1 LLVSSVSEA
10 NALASRGWLWHRG
23 GVVAGG
29 IAPGFVVAAPSLRD
43 PNFARSVVLLVEHG
57 RGGSLGFVVNRPSPL
72 RWASVARALGL
83 PETEGSGLPIFTG
96 GPVSPHSGWILFDPR
111 LAPKE
116 HLEDAILLSSELA
129 VSASKK
135 ALERIAQGGWDG
147 DRVLTLGYAG
157 WAGGQLDSELESGV
171 WLPIELDASLVFR
184 VAPEERWERVL
195 RHGGIEPGRIVSPR
209 RRPGDHTLS

>member
-1 LLVSSVSEA
+1 M
-10 NALASRGWLWHRG
+10 
-23 GVVAGG
+23 VAGG

-57 RGGSLGFVVNRPSPL
+57 PGGSLGFVVNRPSPL
-72 RWASVARALGL
+72 RWSSVARALGL
-83 PETEGSGLPIFTG
+83 PEGEERGLPIFTG

-116 HLEDAILLSSELA
+116 HLEEAIVLSERLA

-135 ALERIAQGGWDG
+135 TLERIAAGGWDG
-147 DRVLTLGYAG
+147 DRMLTLGYAG

-171 WLPIELDASLVFR
+171 WLPIDLDASMVFD

-195 RHGGIEPGRIVSPR
+195 RGGGIEPGRIVSPR
-209 RRPGDHTLS
+209 KKPGPSSLS